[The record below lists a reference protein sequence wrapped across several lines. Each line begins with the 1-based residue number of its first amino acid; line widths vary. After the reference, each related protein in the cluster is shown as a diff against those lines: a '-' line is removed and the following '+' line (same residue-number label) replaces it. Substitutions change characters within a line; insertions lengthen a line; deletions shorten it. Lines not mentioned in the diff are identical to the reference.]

1 MKITIKAIFSFN
13 PVLGYMSKMKAIKT
27 FRDLLSFLTIIP
39 LGNTEDFVETSA
51 EAIYLFPLIGA
62 FIGLLGAAYFLAC
75 SFLVS
80 HLLGFIG
87 NVLPYV
93 PVEFLSALVPAVMTL
108 AFLLV
113 LTGLQHFDGLVDLG
127 NAVGL
132 GNAEER
138 RAVAHA
144 WTVTYK
150 GAVLAIF
157 VEFMAVLGLFFLN
170 VDFAFKAVI
179 AAEVVAKLAMVTIAW
194 FGKPTHKGLG
204 SRFLEKA
211 KRKRTIAAYLIA
223 VLVVFPLF
231 GFTTLGLIISA
242 GIIVVSVILGV
253 LMGLVSKSVFGGVS
267 GDAIGATNE
276 IVRAATLVFAA
287 GVLML

>member
-1 MKITIKAIFSFN
+1 
-13 PVLGYMSKMKAIKT
+13 MSKMKAIKT

-51 EAIYLFPLIGA
+51 EAIFLFPLIGA

-75 SFLVS
+75 NFLTS
-80 HLLGFIG
+80 HLFAFIN
-87 NVLPYV
+87 NVLLYV
-93 PVEFLSALVPAVMTL
+93 PAEFLSKLVPAVMTL

-150 GAVLAIF
+150 GAALAIL

-170 VDFAFKAVI
+170 ADFAFKAVI
-179 AAEVVAKLAMVTIAW
+179 AAEVVAKLAMVTIAR

-204 SRFLEKA
+204 SRFLSKA
-211 KRKRTIAAYLIA
+211 RRKRTIAAYLIA

-231 GFTTLGLIISA
+231 GFTTLGLITGA
-242 GIIVVSVILGV
+242 GIIVVSIILGV
-253 LMGLVSKSVFGGVS
+253 FMGLVSTRVFGGVS

>member
-1 MKITIKAIFSFN
+1 
-13 PVLGYMSKMKAIKT
+13 MKAIKT

-39 LGNTEDFVETSA
+39 LGKTEDFIATSA
-51 EAIYLFPLIGA
+51 EAMFLFPVVGA
-62 FIGLLGAAYFLAC
+62 LIGLLGAAYFLAC
-75 SFLVS
+75 NFIVS
-80 HLLGFIG
+80 HLLVFVN
-87 NVLPYV
+87 NVIPFV
-93 PVEFLSALVPAVMTL
+93 PAEFLSRLVPAVMTL
-108 AFLLV
+108 AVLLV

-157 VEFMAVLGLFFLN
+157 VELLAILGLFFLN
-170 VDFAFKAVI
+170 WDFAFKAVI
-179 AAEVVAKLAMVTIAW
+179 ASEVAAKLGMVTIALI
-194 FGKPTHKGLG
+194 GKPTHKGLG
-204 SRFLEKA
+204 SRFLSKA
-211 KRKRTIAAYLIA
+211 KQKRTVAAYLLA
-223 VLVVFPLF
+223 GLFVCPLF
-231 GFTTLGLIISA
+231 GFTVFGLILGSGMIL
-242 GIIVVSVILGV
+242 VSVVLGV
-253 LMGLVSKSVFGGVS
+253 FMGMIAKGVFGGVS

-276 IVRAATLVFAA
+276 VVRATTLVFAA

>member
-1 MKITIKAIFSFN
+1 
-13 PVLGYMSKMKAIKT
+13 MSKMKAIKT

-39 LGNTEDFVETSA
+39 LGNSEDFVETSA
-51 EAIYLFPLIGA
+51 EAIFLFPLIGA

-75 SFLVS
+75 SFLVVY
-80 HLLGFIG
+80 LLGFIG
-87 NVLPYV
+87 NMLPYA

-211 KRKRTIAAYLIA
+211 KRKRTIVAYLIA

>member
-1 MKITIKAIFSFN
+1 
-13 PVLGYMSKMKAIKT
+13 MSKMKAIKT

-39 LGNTEDFVETSA
+39 LGKTEDFIETSA
-51 EAIYLFPLIGA
+51 EAMFLFPLIGA

-75 SFLVS
+75 NFLLS
-80 HLLGFIG
+80 YLLVLIN
-87 NVLPYV
+87 NVIPYV
-93 PVEFLSALVPAVMTL
+93 PTEFLSKLVPAVMTL

-132 GNAEER
+132 DNAEER
-138 RAVAHA
+138 RAAAHA

-150 GAVLAIF
+150 GAFLAIF
-157 VEFMAVLGLFFLN
+157 VEVLAVLGLFFLN
-170 VDFAFKAVI
+170 WDFAFKAII
-179 AAEVVAKLAMVTIAW
+179 ASEVAAKLAMVTIAR

-204 SRFLEKA
+204 SRFLSKA
-211 KRKRTIAAYLIA
+211 RQKRTIVAYLLAILI
-223 VLVVFPLF
+223 VCPLF
-231 GFTTLGLIISA
+231 GFKSLDVILSV
-242 GIIVVSVILGV
+242 GIFLVSLLLGV
-253 LMGLVSKSVFGGVS
+253 LMDTVAKSVFGGVS
-267 GDAIGATNE
+267 GDVIGATNE

>member
-1 MKITIKAIFSFN
+1 
-13 PVLGYMSKMKAIKT
+13 MSKTKAIKT

-39 LGNTEDFVETSA
+39 LGKTEDFIETSA
-51 EAIYLFPLIGA
+51 EAMFLFPLIGA

-75 SFLVS
+75 NFLTS
-80 HLLGFIG
+80 HLLVLIN
-87 NVLPYV
+87 NVIPYV
-93 PVEFLSALVPAVMTL
+93 PAEFLSKLVPAVMTL

-157 VEFMAVLGLFFLN
+157 VEFIAVLGLFFLN
-170 VDFAFKAVI
+170 WDFAFKAII
-179 AAEVVAKLAMVTIAW
+179 ASEVAAKLAMVTIARV
-194 FGKPTHKGLG
+194 GKPTHKGLG
-204 SRFLEKA
+204 SRFLGKA
-211 KRKRTIAAYLIA
+211 KQKRTIAAYLLAILI
-223 VLVVFPLF
+223 VCPLF
-231 GFTTLGLIISA
+231 GFTSL
-242 GIIVVSVILGV
+242 SVILSVGIFLVSLLLGV
-253 LMGLVSKSVFGGVS
+253 LMNIVAKSVFGGVS

>member
-1 MKITIKAIFSFN
+1 
-13 PVLGYMSKMKAIKT
+13 MSKTKTIKT

-39 LGNTEDFVETSA
+39 LGTSEDFVETAA

-75 SFLVS
+75 NFLVT
-80 HLLGFIG
+80 HLLGFID
-87 NVLPYV
+87 NVLPYM
-93 PVEFLSALVPAVMTL
+93 PVEFLSALVPAVTTL

-144 WTVTYK
+144 WTVTSK
-150 GAVLAIF
+150 GAALAIF
-157 VEFMAVLGLFFLN
+157 VEFIAVLGLFFLN

-179 AAEVVAKLAMVTIAW
+179 AAEVVAKLAMVTIAR

-204 SRFLEKA
+204 SRFLSKA
-211 KRKRTIAAYLIA
+211 RRKRTIVAYLIA
-223 VLVVFPLF
+223 ILVVFPLF

-242 GIIVVSVILGV
+242 GIIVVSIALGV

>member
-1 MKITIKAIFSFN
+1 
-13 PVLGYMSKMKAIKT
+13 MSKTKAIKT

-39 LGNTEDFVETSA
+39 LGKTEDFVETSA

-75 SFLVS
+75 NFLVAR
-80 HLLGFIG
+80 LLGFIG
-87 NVLPYV
+87 NALPYV

-144 WTVTYK
+144 WTVTSK
-150 GAVLAIF
+150 GAALAIF

-170 VDFAFKAVI
+170 VDFAFKALI
-179 AAEVVAKLAMVTIAW
+179 AAEVVAKLAMVTIAR

-204 SRFLEKA
+204 SRFLSKA
-211 KRKRTIAAYLIA
+211 RRRRTIVAYLIA

-231 GFTTLGLIISA
+231 CFTTLGLIISA
-242 GIIVVSVILGV
+242 GIIVLGVILGF
-253 LMGLVSKSVFGGVS
+253 LMALVSKSVFGGVS

>member
-1 MKITIKAIFSFN
+1 MKITIKAIFLFN

-51 EAIYLFPLIGA
+51 EAIFLFPFIGA

-75 SFLVS
+75 SFLVV

-87 NVLPYV
+87 NVLPYA

-138 RAVAHA
+138 RAAAHA

-204 SRFLEKA
+204 SRFLDKA

-231 GFTTLGLIISA
+231 GFTTLGLITGA
-242 GIIVVSVILGV
+242 GIIVVSIILGV
-253 LMGLVSKSVFGGVS
+253 FMGLVSTRVFGGVS